1 MTPKYP
7 LMPDRQTAAPQATS
21 TPAKASRGKARA
33 NNMSGIKKLIA
44 IASVATTVGGW
55 ALFAGHDAASV
66 SATQNAASP
75 TSVVAQISQLTT
87 QPTST
92 ATAFP
97 STTPTPLAT
106 ATTQAT
112 QQPIVIT
119 TEAASTPAAATATTA
134 APTATA
140 TDVPVQPTATAT
152 AVPIQ
157 PTATVKKAVPTAV
170 TTTRS
175 SK

>member
-7 LMPDRQTAAPQATS
+7 IMPDRQTAMPQAMS
-21 TPAKASRGKARA
+21 APAKASRGKARA

-75 TSVVAQISQLTT
+75 TDVVAQVSQLTT
-87 QPTST
+87 QPTAS

-97 STTPTPLAT
+97 SATPAALAT

-112 QQPIVIT
+112 QQAIVIT
-119 TEAASTPAAATATTA
+119 TQSASTQPAATATTAAATATATDVPAQPTATATTA
-134 APTATA
+134 APTAT
-140 TDVPVQPTATAT
+140 TQ
-152 AVPIQ
+152 
-157 PTATVKKAVPTAV
+157 VKKAVPTAV